1 MKEKKLYVIL
11 DYLYIIIGS
20 TIVAFGLAIFTNPAQ
35 IAPGGVSGIA
45 TILYHVFGW
54 DLSLLILI
62 QNIPLFLIG
71 IAVFGKQYGVKTL
84 TGIFV
89 LSLMTEVFT
98 SIFGYNGL
106 LDYTHDMSYWLSCL
120 YGGVISGLGMGIVM
134 KSGSNT
140 GGTDII
146 AQVVARFTP
155 LSLGTCLF
163 IVDAVVIL
171 LSMFVFGILSG
182 LYAIVVAYITQ
193 VIVDKVMLQMGTYRA
208 RTVFIISEHLEEIRK
223 FVLDDMDRSGTLIEA
238 KGLYSMKKKP
248 LLMIVIPINQI
259 SRMNRALHEIDP
271 DAFLIIHETYN
282 VLGEGYGSLEG
293 AARDSD
299 VTKA

>member
-11 DYLYIIIGS
+11 DYFYIIIGS

-223 FVLDDMDRSGTLIEA
+223 FVLDDMDKSGTLIEA

-259 SRMNRALHEIDP
+259 SRLNRALHEIDP

>member
-259 SRMNRALHEIDP
+259 SRLNRALHEIDP

>member
-11 DYLYIIIGS
+11 DYFYIIIGS

-259 SRMNRALHEIDP
+259 SRLNRALHEIDP

>member
-11 DYLYIIIGS
+11 DYFYIIIGS

-98 SIFGYNGL
+98 NIFGYNGL

-171 LSMFVFGILSG
+171 MSMFVFGILSG

-223 FVLDDMDRSGTLIEA
+223 FVLEDMDRSGTLIEA
-238 KGLYSMKKKP
+238 KGLYSMKNKP

-259 SRMNRALHEIDP
+259 SRLNRALHEIDP

>member
-11 DYLYIIIGS
+11 DYFYIIIGS

-182 LYAIVVAYITQ
+182 LYQRI
-193 VIVDKVMLQMGTYRA
+193 
-208 RTVFIISEHLEEIRK
+208 
-223 FVLDDMDRSGTLIEA
+223 
-238 KGLYSMKKKP
+238 KG
-248 LLMIVIPINQI
+248 
-259 SRMNRALHEIDP
+259 
-271 DAFLIIHETYN
+271 
-282 VLGEGYGSLEG
+282 G
-293 AARDSD
+293 
-299 VTKA
+299 